1 MINNQDEARRCLLC
15 KKPFCSLK
23 GCPVRTS
30 VPECMALY
38 REGRLDEA
46 GKILFDNNPLSAV
59 TSQVCDWKQFCF
71 GHCVLNVKGEP
82 IHWYSVEQEVSERY
96 LFQYKLER
104 DSTDKPWNDGMSLQ
118 AGDASSPHGLS
129 VGSVCGK
136 RVAIVGAGPAGI
148 AAAVWLYRSGADI
161 DLYDAN
167 PRMGGV
173 LRYGIPAFR
182 LDKKFVDIYEK
193 ILDVPGIRF
202 FGGKALGKDILLN
215 DLRRDYDAVL
225 IAAGAEKPALLRI
238 PGEDKPGVVEA
249 LHYLKDPGSYALKG
263 KRVIV
268 IGGGNVAMDACRTA
282 VRSGAETWV
291 YYRKTFENMP
301 ANPMEVEEAKADG
314 VRFRVFQ
321 APIEVGDGYVIFRDC
336 RNETDPETG
345 KLVTKILDGTDHE
358 VPCDV
363 LMPAIS
369 EKPDFGIL
377 SGVLW
382 QPNVWGWPVTDESC
396 RMGFQDDSPANV
408 WVAGDFT
415 LGPKTVV
422 EAVGSARAAVDGIL
436 SFLK

>member
-1 MINNQDEARRCLLC
+1 MTNNLEEARRCLLC

-23 GCPVRTS
+23 GCPVQTA

-38 REGRLDEA
+38 REGRLEEA
-46 GKILFDNNPLSAV
+46 GKILFDNNPLSAI

-71 GHCVLNVKGEP
+71 GHCILNAKGVP
-82 IHWYSVEQEVSERY
+82 IHWYSVEQEISEKY
-96 LFQYKLER
+96 LFSYSLQR
-104 DSTDKPWNDGMSLQ
+104 DSSTALGMTN
-118 AGDASSPHGLS
+118 
-129 VGSVCGK
+129 K

-148 AAAVWLYRSGADI
+148 AAAIWLYRAGADI

-182 LDKKFVDIYEK
+182 LDKKYVDVYER

-202 FGGKALGKDILLN
+202 FGGKALGKDVMLN
-215 DLRRDYDAVL
+215 DLRSGYDAVL

-249 LHYLKDPGSYALKG
+249 LHYLKEPGAYDLKG

-282 VRSGAETWV
+282 VRSGADTWV

-314 VRFRVFQ
+314 VSFRVFQ
-321 APIEVGDGYVIFRDC
+321 APIEVRDGGVVFRDC
-336 RNETDPETG
+336 QNETDPETG

-369 EKPDFGIL
+369 EKPDFG
-377 SGVLW
+377 VLAGAPW
-382 QPNVWGWPVTDESC
+382 LPNVWKWPVTDDTN
-396 RMGFQDDSPANV
+396 RMSFQDSAPANV

-422 EAVGSARAAVDGIL
+422 EAVGNARTATDGIL
-436 SFLK
+436 AYLK